1 MKSFLKYLFLIPV
14 ALIVLALSA
23 ANRHLVTI
31 FLDPFAGHTSEGTQI
46 VVPLYIV
53 MLLAAMFGIV
63 LGGVTTWLE
72 QGTYRRAA
80 RRARSEVNVLRGGS
94 RAVILWRARL
104 KNGRSRRQETS
115 RVQDGAADVCTGFV
129 TMVIYFAIIDAGNVA

>member
-1 MKSFLKYLFLIPV
+1 MKSFLKYHFLIPI

-23 ANRHLVTI
+23 ANRHSVTI

-72 QGTYRRAA
+72 QGIYRRAA
-80 RRARSEVNVLRGGS
+80 RRARSEVNALRGD
-94 RAVILWRARL
+94 LARL
-104 KNGRSRRQETS
+104 SSGRPAEKRKIS
-115 RVQDGAADVCTGFV
+115 
-129 TMVIYFAIIDAGNVA
+129 